1 MNDSMNIEFVL
12 WRSYSNIANE
22 ECSMEKIWLKSY
34 FKSVPADITMDKIA
48 LPEAL
53 TRTAKRFPDQPALL
67 FQGTKITFQQLDD
80 MVSRFASGLRA
91 LGVSPGDT
99 VAMLLPNIVQTVVA
113 IYGALRAG
121 AVVALNNP
129 LYTDRELEH
138 QYNDS
143 GSTFL
148 VSLDVLV
155 PRMINLRA
163 KTGITKIICCHIRDF
178 LPFPLKQLFPF
189 VRKGMHLKTPAAKD
203 VYEFMDLLKKY
214 PPMKDPHKAQWDDTA
229 FLLYTGGTTGVSKGV
244 QLTQGNLSSNV
255 QQIRAWFED
264 FQDGKE
270 IVVGC
275 LPFFHSFGMTTA
287 MNMGIFYG
295 YGDVLVPK
303 PEPKSILEA
312 ISKYKATYLPAVP
325 TLYNGMINFPELK
338 KYDISSLKG
347 CFSGGAPLP
356 MDTIRSFEALTGAQI
371 CEGYGLTET
380 APVATINPF
389 GGKTKLGTIGLPIPN
404 TDAKLVDVDDYTK
417 EITTIGEP
425 GELCIKGP
433 QVMKGYINRPE
444 ETAITLREGWLLTGD
459 IAVMD
464 EEGYFSIVDRKKDM
478 IISGGFNI
486 YPRDVDEVL
495 FAHPKVMEACAIGVP
510 DAYSGER
517 IKAYVVLKE
526 GESATPI
533 EIIDYCK
540 ENLVKYKVP
549 KYVEFVKELPK
560 SAVGKILRKELRRM
574 DQEKAASPEGD
585 K

>member
-1 MNDSMNIEFVL
+1 
-12 WRSYSNIANE
+12 
-22 ECSMEKIWLKSY
+22 MEKIWLKSY
-34 FKSVPADITMDKIA
+34 SKSVPAQIVFDEIS

-53 TRTAKRFPDQPALL
+53 ARTTRRFPDNPALL
-67 FQGTKITFQQLDD
+67 FQGTKVSFKNLDD
-80 MVSRFASGLRA
+80 MVSRFASGIRS
-91 LGVSPGDT
+91 LGVMPGDK
-99 VAMLLPNIVQTVVA
+99 VALLMPNLVQTVVA
-113 IYGALRAG
+113 IFGALRAG

-138 QYNDS
+138 QYNDADS
-143 GSTFL
+143 SLL
-148 VSLDVLV
+148 VCLDVLV
-155 PRMINLRA
+155 PRMINLRQ
-163 KTGITKIICCHIRDF
+163 KTRIKKIISCHIRDF

-189 VRKGMHLKTPAAKD
+189 VRKGMHLKTPPSTE
-203 VYEFMDLLKKY
+203 VYEFMDLIKNY
-214 PPMKDPHKAQWDDTA
+214 PPITDPHKAAWNDTA

-244 QLTQGNLSSNV
+244 KLTHGNLSSNV
-255 QQIRAWFED
+255 QQCRVWFQE

-295 YGDVLVPK
+295 YGIVLIPK
-303 PEPKSILEA
+303 PEPKAILEA

-325 TLYNGMINFPELK
+325 TLYNGMINFPDLK

-356 MDTIRSFEALTGAQI
+356 MDTIRNFEALTGAQI

-380 APVATINPF
+380 SPVVTVNPY
-389 GGKTKLGTIGLPIPN
+389 GGQTKLGTIGLPLPN
-404 TDAKLVDVDDYTK
+404 TEAKLVDVDDYTR
-417 EITTIGEP
+417 EITVVGEP

-433 QVMKGYINRPE
+433 QVMTGYNNRPE
-444 ETAITLREGWLLTGD
+444 ETEITLRDGWLLTGD
-459 IAVMD
+459 ISVVD

-495 FAHPKVMEACAIGVP
+495 FSHPKVLEACAIGVP

-526 GESATPI
+526 SEMSTPI
-533 EIIDYCK
+533 EIIDFCK

-549 KYVEFVKELPK
+549 KYVEFVTELPK
-560 SAVGKILRKELRRM
+560 SAVGKILRKELRRL
-574 DQEKAASPEGD
+574 DQEKTAKDQVS
-585 K
+585 